1 MAMPL
6 VKSCRIDVRVTPDE
20 RASMIESA
28 KALGINLSD
37 FVVAAVLE
45 EVARIQR
52 DNPKPKT

>member
-1 MAMPL
+1 
-6 VKSCRIDVRVTPDE
+6 
-20 RASMIESA
+20 MIESA